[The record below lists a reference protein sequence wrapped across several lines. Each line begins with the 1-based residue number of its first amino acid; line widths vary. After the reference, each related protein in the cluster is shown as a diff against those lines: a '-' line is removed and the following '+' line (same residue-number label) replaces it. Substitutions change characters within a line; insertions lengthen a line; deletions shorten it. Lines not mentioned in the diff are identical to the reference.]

1 MFQHIQILQNLKDYF
16 YLIVLMCGKQA
27 GSQPDSEQ
35 VLNKLMAIIQLYALT
50 SFILINK
57 EEKAKSKM
65 STQKYI
71 CKVSTIFSDCILK
84 GLVTKRPMFELMCQV
99 KRPLCKTLNHFFPSC
114 CQAFLVCISNMQIGP
129 FLYPR
134 WQAAGLF

>member
-1 MFQHIQILQNLKDYF
+1 
-16 YLIVLMCGKQA
+16 
-27 GSQPDSEQ
+27 
-35 VLNKLMAIIQLYALT
+35 MAIIQLYALT

-84 GLVTKRPMFELMCQV
+84 GLVTKRPMFELMCQG
-99 KRPLCKTLNHFFPSC
+99 KRPLCKTLNHFFPSR

-129 FLYPR
+129 FCILVGRQPACFR
-134 WQAAGLF
+134 LVSDVETSQGQQVLE